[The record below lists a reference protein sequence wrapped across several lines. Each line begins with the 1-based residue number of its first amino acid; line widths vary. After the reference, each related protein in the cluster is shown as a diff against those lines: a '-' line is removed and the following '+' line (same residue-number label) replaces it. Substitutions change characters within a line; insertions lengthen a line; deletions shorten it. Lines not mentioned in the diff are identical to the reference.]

1 MEIFILI
8 IQVEYL
14 EERPLIIHEIY
25 FSSQSNGAD
34 DPSTSSI
41 ALQLNDN
48 PAGITM
54 NRAVTN
60 NLTFNSIGDIT
71 AYANLN
77 VWGELFF
84 QHSSSVK
91 EALNGSIYDLDIRNG
106 DTVSAINIFY
116 YWNDRK
122 HARNSVNRRKGKF
135 VR

>member
-34 DPSTSSI
+34 DTSTSSI
-41 ALQLNDN
+41 SLQLNDN
-48 PAGITM
+48 PPGITM

>member
-25 FSSQSNGAD
+25 FSSQSNRAD

-54 NRAVTN
+54 NRPVTN

-77 VWGELFF
+77 VWGELIF
-84 QHSSSVK
+84 
-91 EALNGSIYDLDIRNG
+91 
-106 DTVSAINIFY
+106 NI
-116 YWNDRK
+116 
-122 HARNSVNRRKGKF
+122 HHQ
-135 VR
+135 